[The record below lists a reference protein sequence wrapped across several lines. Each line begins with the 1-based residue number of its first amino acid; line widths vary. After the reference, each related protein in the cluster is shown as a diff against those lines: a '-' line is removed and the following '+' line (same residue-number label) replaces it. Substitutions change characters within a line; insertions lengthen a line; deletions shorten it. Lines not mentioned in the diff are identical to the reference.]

1 MKSKTLGSHYLA
13 PINNHGEENKNAEYK
28 SRIENLVNFVMVMF
42 NQDQTVIPKES
53 AFFEF
58 YTLGQDVEVRV
69 QVICNSFSIFINQGC
84 TYGRLRPIQIY
95 SCSQYDIEFKH
106 IFES

>member
-1 MKSKTLGSHYLA
+1 MKRKTLGSHYLA

-69 QVICNSFSIFINQGC
+69 QVICNSFSIFIYQH
-84 TYGRLRPIQIY
+84 RR
-95 SCSQYDIEFKH
+95 SCYRDLGDLGPT
-106 IFES
+106 